1 MTTDFIALTKR
12 GDYPIAMRA
21 PQWLKRAREI
31 VESRFLEPLSVSE
44 IATAVGV
51 HMVHLSR
58 EFHRYNRC
66 TMGELIRRRRVEHAC
81 HLMKYSNINLAEIA
95 LACCFSDQSHF
106 SKVFKEHIG
115 ITPARFR
122 KHLAVQGNT
131 YELIDAALRTASLTV
146 SCVASSARL

>member
-1 MTTDFIALTKR
+1 MSTDFITLTTR

-31 VESRFLEPLSVSE
+31 VETRFLEPLSVSE

-66 TMGELIRRRRVEHAC
+66 TLGQLIRRRRVEHAC
-81 HLMKYSNINLAEIA
+81 HLLTYSNINLAEIA
-95 LACCFSDQSHF
+95 LACCFSDQSDF
-106 SKVFKEHIG
+106 SKVFKDHLG
-115 ITPARFR
+115 ITPAKFR
-122 KHLAVQGNT
+122 KNLAAQGHN
-131 YELIDAALRTASLTV
+131 YKLNEAELQTASLAV
-146 SCVASSARL
+146 SSVASSA